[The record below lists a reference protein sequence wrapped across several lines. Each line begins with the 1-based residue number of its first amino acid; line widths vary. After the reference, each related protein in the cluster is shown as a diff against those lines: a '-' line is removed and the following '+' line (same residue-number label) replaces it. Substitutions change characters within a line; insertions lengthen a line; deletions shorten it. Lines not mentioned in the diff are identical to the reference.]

1 LYQVFKAKP
10 ERLNLNNKI
19 ADFASIKSGNKYSK
33 KKEAEVSRLFFKT
46 IGYQLVDIFNRT
58 FFTGTFNCFFGLG
71 FLDYREKECF

>member
-58 FFTGTFNCFFGLG
+58 FVTLTFICFFGLG
-71 FLDYREKECF
+71 FLDFRENE

>member
-58 FFTGTFNCFFGLG
+58 FVTWTFICFFGLG
-71 FLDYREKECF
+71 LFGL